1 MRFYEFKQGMQ
12 SQIELIEARQ
22 GLEAQHAVHDLSAIS
37 KSMSQIPPEKGE
49 AKMELVAK
57 LEKMAISVRAF
68 VDKIL
73 AKPSQ
78 PIDPNA
84 PTDPNVP
91 IDPNAKVEAKANRN
105 VQNKLYTIKDYEKAD
120 AKLEA
125 ALNKIKAAVE
135 ELNADASFSDAKK
148 EEYTKMITAPLDTL
162 VKQFEV
168 VRNQR
173 NSARAE
179 RDEAINF
186 VKDVT
191 GILVTLG
198 NKVQGYTE
206 EDPKKMNA
214 AQKKKALNAD
224 KFTKTLKQALFGKIL
239 DMQEGGEVTGDEIKQ
254 FLQACV
260 NGDVINMKSVM
271 SRDSGNIKDHVN
283 AGPNNMYNKV
293 FDVFVAENIFSYLPG
308 STSGAIGPGEM
319 ALSMM
324 GNPAEKGKTGDLL
337 IDGQEIEIKASAKT
351 GGRFNSKSISKAT
364 DGWKIWA
371 DGILKI
377 MKNAPKDA
385 TISVTQEDNSEKLI
399 PARKYNGNRHNVIKG
414 KAKEGSKYNWNT
426 GGFKALNIEVL
437 RPYAKVE
444 DTYNLFR
451 NTIDGSDKVKRGLVL
466 NYDKL
471 SKPAKN
477 NTHHVPFNPDQL
489 IRQCINDDGT
499 IHVGKINIAYSKIA
513 YTSYHLA
520 DGITTVL
527 LLNTKTLDYT
537 IFKNADDL
545 VKKMKSGNVV
555 TGLNGGSGGFN
566 WNDDQQTPTP
576 GYMANI

>member
-1 MRFYEFKQGMQ
+1 MQ

-198 NKVQGYTE
+198 NKV
-206 EDPKKMNA
+206 
-214 AQKKKALNAD
+214 
-224 KFTKTLKQALFGKIL
+224 
-239 DMQEGGEVTGDEIKQ
+239 
-254 FLQACV
+254 
-260 NGDVINMKSVM
+260 
-271 SRDSGNIKDHVN
+271 H
-283 AGPNNMYNKV
+283 
-293 FDVFVAENIFSYLPG
+293 
-308 STSGAIGPGEM
+308 
-319 ALSMM
+319 
-324 GNPAEKGKTGDLL
+324 
-337 IDGQEIEIKASAKT
+337 
-351 GGRFNSKSISKAT
+351 
-364 DGWKIWA
+364 
-371 DGILKI
+371 
-377 MKNAPKDA
+377 KN
-385 TISVTQEDNSEKLI
+385 
-399 PARKYNGNRHNVIKG
+399 
-414 KAKEGSKYNWNT
+414 
-426 GGFKALNIEVL
+426 
-437 RPYAKVE
+437 
-444 DTYNLFR
+444 R
-451 NTIDGSDKVKRGLVL
+451 N
-466 NYDKL
+466 
-471 SKPAKN
+471 
-477 NTHHVPFNPDQL
+477 F
-489 IRQCINDDGT
+489 
-499 IHVGKINIAYSKIA
+499 
-513 YTSYHLA
+513 
-520 DGITTVL
+520 
-527 LLNTKTLDYT
+527 
-537 IFKNADDL
+537 
-545 VKKMKSGNVV
+545 
-555 TGLNGGSGGFN
+555 
-566 WNDDQQTPTP
+566 
-576 GYMANI
+576 